1 MNVYFCFPNVDSG
14 CGEEKQGEQGREGS
28 SGGMWD
34 LRDGSETC
42 KAEFGPGRVSSGIGL
57 LLAASPGLAV
67 VALWF
72 INVCSCPTEAE
83 VLA

>member
-1 MNVYFCFPNVDSG
+1 MAV
-14 CGEEKQGEQGREGS
+14 EKRSRESKEEGS

-42 KAEFGPGRVSSGIGL
+42 KAEFGPGRVSAGIGL